1 MMALSAS
8 GAMSSR
14 STAAVARRNQYR
26 WLVSSE
32 WYPRENLEPATNLQ
46 AAQGP
51 GTKAHKMAGL
61 RTYRILYAQT
71 DALRLRD
78 N

>member
-8 GAMSSR
+8 GHVEQIDSR
-14 STAAVARRNQYR
+14 RGKANQYR
-26 WLVSSE
+26 WLVSGE

-51 GTKAHKMAGL
+51 GTKARKMAGL

-71 DALRLRD
+71 DALGLRD